1 MTKRPTFS
9 KGVNACAALIAAAA
23 SVGACGG
30 DDSDAV
36 SFVAPTEGE
45 SIAGSIAFDLAAEGV
60 TVEPAGEVRDGAGH
74 FHVVADAECV
84 AAGDAIPRDV
94 DHVHLG
100 DGQSDGV
107 IYLGP
112 GRHELCVQL
121 GDGVHTAQGL
131 TDTVSVA
138 VGIDDRAQWCD
149 VVEEVDV
156 RFEEVDGG
164 EGEFAVQQAGYA
176 GIGRLLDQMLSAMD
190 HVDDEAREDV
200 RRSVENAHELTD
212 AYVDAADFAEAE
224 EHLEPIFAG
233 GEPIGLPEAVEWI
246 RDTCGVDIDG

>member
-1 MTKRPTFS
+1 MRNRS
-9 KGVNACAALIAAAA
+9 KLGRGVSTCAALIATAALVA
-23 SVGACGG
+23 ACSH
-30 DDSDAV
+30 DDSGSV
-36 SFVAPTEGE
+36 SFVTPSEGE
-45 SIAGSIAFDLAAEGV
+45 SIAGGVAFELSAEGV
-60 TVEPAGEVRDGAGH
+60 TVEPAGEAHDGAGH
-74 FHVVADAECV
+74 FHVVADAKCV
-84 AAGDAIPRDV
+84 EVGDAIPRDA

-112 GRHELCVQL
+112 GRHELCVQF
-121 GDGVHTAQGL
+121 GDGVHTALGL

-156 RFEEVDGG
+156 RFDEVDSGG
-164 EGEFAVQQAGYA
+164 GEFAVQQAGYA
-176 GIGRLLDQMLSAMD
+176 GIGRLLDQMLAAMD
-190 HVDDEAREDV
+190 QVDDEVRQDV

-212 AYVDAADFAEAE
+212 AFVAAADFEEAE
-224 EHLEPIFAG
+224 ENFEPIFAS